1 MYGSQLVD
9 EATCHG
15 HRASEALQISLSWR
29 RLYRTDLMR
38 GNFSEQLSTLIL
50 TLPAPDGH
58 DAFRT
63 LVNPDDLEKKHPIS
77 DSSQA
82 LLQLQFTQLPFIAPG

>member
-1 MYGSQLVD
+1 MYGSQLSG

-15 HRASEALQISLSWR
+15 HRAAEALQRSISWR

-38 GNFSEQLSTLIL
+38 GNFSEQLSALIL

-77 DSSQA
+77 DCSQA
-82 LLQLQFTQLPFIAPG
+82 LLHLQFTQLAFIVPG